1 MFKPSQGELNAAL
14 RQNIC
19 SDERCWSNTRWSYHC
34 NRRSQIIC
42 NSHWWTDEGYFKS
55 HTAWKVSRYGVFS
68 STYFPAFGLNTERYF
83 VSLCIQSECGEN
95 TDQKNFVFGH
105 FSRSASLTL
114 NPKKCQFG
122 KKHISIWGMIYSAD
136 GGCSDLEKVE
146 ALNFISPSTCKE
158 DLISFLSIKK
168 SNSDFILSFFQK
180 LAFSQEITKGKVQ
193 FRRLL
198 EH

>member
-1 MFKPSQGELNAAL
+1 
-14 RQNIC
+14 
-19 SDERCWSNTRWSYHC
+19 
-34 NRRSQIIC
+34 
-42 NSHWWTDEGYFKS
+42 
-55 HTAWKVSRYGVFS
+55 
-68 STYFPAFGLNTERYF
+68 
-83 VSLCIQSECGEN
+83 
-95 TDQKNFVFGH
+95 
-105 FSRSASLTL
+105 
-114 NPKKCQFG
+114 
-122 KKHISIWGMIYSAD
+122 MIYSAD

-146 ALNFISPSTCKE
+146 ALNFISPPTCKE